1 MISAGWMGA
10 ARPRERRSFRASL
23 ALCVCPHAP
32 FPEEQ
37 TVLSRIF
44 AGRFLGSSA
53 MSNASFTSRPLGT
66 AMVGG
71 AIAMAILDLL
81 VRKNI
86 LTVDDV
92 QGALTTAQSSL
103 ISSPAVQG
111 SLDGARVIGEI
122 KDLFARRERGQWS
135 ERRR

>member
-1 MISAGWMGA
+1 
-10 ARPRERRSFRASL
+10 
-23 ALCVCPHAP
+23 
-32 FPEEQ
+32 
-37 TVLSRIF
+37 
-44 AGRFLGSSA
+44 
-53 MSNASFTSRPLGT
+53 MSEASFSRPLGT

-103 ISSPAVQG
+103 IASPQVHG
-111 SLDGARVIGEI
+111 SLDGARLIGEI
-122 KDLFARRERGQWS
+122 KDLVAGRGRDQRA

>member
-1 MISAGWMGA
+1 MGA
-10 ARPRERRSFRASL
+10 RARASGS
-23 ALCVCPHAP
+23 VSRGRDP
-32 FPEEQ
+32 FVFA
-37 TVLSRIF
+37 TVVSRRI
-44 AGRFLGSSA
+44 GRFIKGCRPTFLGSSI
-53 MSNASFTSRPLGT
+53 MSNASFSRPLGT

-86 LTVDDV
+86 LTADDV

-103 ISSPAVQG
+103 ISSPAVHG

-122 KDLFARRERGQWS
+122 KDLFARRERGQWN
-135 ERRR
+135 ERRG

>member
-1 MISAGWMGA
+1 MGRA
-10 ARPRERRSFRASL
+10 PARAEAFRVGAIFSSPQPPSL
-23 ALCVCPHAP
+23 AASAVSLRDVEPDVFGEFHHV
-32 FPEEQ
+32 E
-37 TVLSRIF
+37 RILQSP
-44 AGRFLGSSA
+44 ARNGHGR
-53 MSNASFTSRPLGT
+53 
-66 AMVGG
+66 G

-103 ISSPAVQG
+103 ISSPAVHG

-122 KDLFARRERGQWS
+122 KNLFARRERGQWN
-135 ERRR
+135 ERRG

>member
-1 MISAGWMGA
+1 MG
-10 ARPRERRSFRASL
+10 ARPRAEAFRVGVIFLSPQPPSL
-23 ALCVCPHAP
+23 AASAVSLGMS
-32 FPEEQ
+32 
-37 TVLSRIF
+37 T
-44 AGRFLGSSA
+44 GRFLGSSI
-53 MSNASFTSRPLGT
+53 MSNASFSRPLGT

-103 ISSPAVQG
+103 ISSPAVHG

-122 KDLFARRERGQWS
+122 KDLFARRERGQWN
-135 ERRR
+135 ERRG

>member
-1 MISAGWMGA
+1 
-10 ARPRERRSFRASL
+10 
-23 ALCVCPHAP
+23 
-32 FPEEQ
+32 
-37 TVLSRIF
+37 
-44 AGRFLGSSA
+44 
-53 MSNASFTSRPLGT
+53 MSNASLSRPLGT

-71 AIAMAILDLL
+71 AIAMSILDLL

-103 ISSPAVQG
+103 ISSPAVHG

-122 KDLFARRERGQWS
+122 KDLFARRERGQWN
-135 ERRR
+135 ERRG

>member
-1 MISAGWMGA
+1 M
-10 ARPRERRSFRASL
+10 
-23 ALCVCPHAP
+23 
-32 FPEEQ
+32 
-37 TVLSRIF
+37 
-44 AGRFLGSSA
+44 
-53 MSNASFTSRPLGT
+53 MSNASLTRPLGT

-103 ISSPAVQG
+103 IGSPAVNG
-111 SLDGARVIGEI
+111 SLDGARIIGEI
-122 KDLFARRERGQWS
+122 KDVFARRERGFLN
-135 ERRR
+135 EVRR

>member
-1 MISAGWMGA
+1 MARAPARAEASRVGA
-10 ARPRERRSFRASL
+10 IFLFPRLPSL
-23 ALCVCPHAP
+23 AASATSLRDV
-32 FPEEQ
+32 ER
-37 TVLSRIF
+37 T
-44 AGRFLGSSA
+44 FLGSSI
-53 MSNASFTSRPLGT
+53 MSNASFSRPLGT

-103 ISSPAVQG
+103 ISSPAVHG

-122 KDLFARRERGQWS
+122 KDLFARRERGQWN
-135 ERRR
+135 ERRG

>member
-1 MISAGWMGA
+1 MS
-10 ARPRERRSFRASL
+10 
-23 ALCVCPHAP
+23 
-32 FPEEQ
+32 
-37 TVLSRIF
+37 T
-44 AGRFLGSSA
+44 GRFLGSSI
-53 MSNASFTSRPLGT
+53 MSNASLTRPLGT

-103 ISSPAVQG
+103 ISSPAVNG
-111 SLDGARVIGEI
+111 SLDGARIIGEI
-122 KDLFARRERGQWS
+122 KDMFARRERGFLS
-135 ERRR
+135 EVRR

>member
-1 MISAGWMGA
+1 MGA
-10 ARPRERRSFRASL
+10 RARASGSVSRGRDLFLSSQLPSL
-23 ALCVCPHAP
+23 AAP
-32 FPEEQ
+32 AVSLRDVDR
-37 TVLSRIF
+37 T
-44 AGRFLGSSA
+44 FLGSSI
-53 MSNASFTSRPLGT
+53 MSNASFSRPLGT

-103 ISSPAVQG
+103 ISSPTVHG
-111 SLDGARVIGEI
+111 SLDGARIIGEI
-122 KDLFARRERGQWS
+122 KDLFARRERGQWN
-135 ERRR
+135 ERRG

>member
-1 MISAGWMGA
+1 
-10 ARPRERRSFRASL
+10 
-23 ALCVCPHAP
+23 
-32 FPEEQ
+32 
-37 TVLSRIF
+37 
-44 AGRFLGSSA
+44 
-53 MSNASFTSRPLGT
+53 MSNASFSRPLGT

-103 ISSPAVQG
+103 IGSPAVNG
-111 SLDGARVIGEI
+111 SLDGARIIGEI
-122 KDLFARRERGQWS
+122 KDLFARQNREHRS

>member
-1 MISAGWMGA
+1 
-10 ARPRERRSFRASL
+10 
-23 ALCVCPHAP
+23 
-32 FPEEQ
+32 
-37 TVLSRIF
+37 
-44 AGRFLGSSA
+44 
-53 MSNASFTSRPLGT
+53 MSNASFASRPLGT

-71 AIAMAILDLL
+71 AIAMAILDIL

-103 ISSPAVQG
+103 IGSPAVHG

-122 KDLFARRERGQWS
+122 KDIFARRERVRLS
-135 ERRR
+135 ERRQ

>member
-1 MISAGWMGA
+1 VGA
-10 ARPRERRSFRASL
+10 TFLFPQLPSL
-23 ALCVCPHAP
+23 AASAVSLKDVDR
-32 FPEEQ
+32 
-37 TVLSRIF
+37 T
-44 AGRFLGSSA
+44 FLGNSI
-53 MSNASFTSRPLGT
+53 MSNASFSRPLGT

-103 ISSPAVQG
+103 INSPAVQG

-122 KDLFARRERGQWS
+122 KDLFARRERGQWN
-135 ERRR
+135 ERRG

>member
-1 MISAGWMGA
+1 MS
-10 ARPRERRSFRASL
+10 
-23 ALCVCPHAP
+23 
-32 FPEEQ
+32 
-37 TVLSRIF
+37 T
-44 AGRFLGSSA
+44 GRFLGSSI
-53 MSNASFTSRPLGT
+53 MSNASLTRPLGT

-103 ISSPAVQG
+103 ISSPAVSG
-111 SLDGARVIGEI
+111 SLDGARIIGEI
-122 KDLFARRERGQWS
+122 KDLFARRERS
-135 ERRR
+135 FLNEVRR

>member
-1 MISAGWMGA
+1 MDGG
-10 ARPRERRSFRASL
+10 ARPRKRRSVSGAIFSSFR
-23 ALCVCPHAP
+23 
-32 FPEEQ
+32 
-37 TVLSRIF
+37 SRRFQRKRPSYQPIF
-44 AGRFLGSSA
+44 AGRFLESSD
-53 MSNASFTSRPLGT
+53 MSNASFASRPLGT

-71 AIAMAILDLL
+71 AIAMAILDIL

-103 ISSPAVQG
+103 IGSPAVHG

-122 KDLFARRERGQWS
+122 KDLFARRERGQRN
-135 ERRR
+135 ERWR